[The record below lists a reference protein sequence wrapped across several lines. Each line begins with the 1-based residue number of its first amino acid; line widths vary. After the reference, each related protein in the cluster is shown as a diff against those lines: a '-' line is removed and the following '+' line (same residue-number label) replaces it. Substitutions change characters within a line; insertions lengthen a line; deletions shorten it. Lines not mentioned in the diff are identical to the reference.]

1 MKTWNRL
8 LFRLILFAFAVAVYV
23 FFVMQVFTRKI
34 PRYTHEG
41 TPQGKATQ
49 KKVIV
54 LVSQPRTGSSFLG
67 TFLNEFE
74 TVFYLYEPFKALMTL
89 SDRTMVTSDK
99 WQNYKTSTIPFLRE
113 LFRCQFTRS
122 YENILTKNFDS
133 FFRHFSRAL
142 DNLCGN
148 ISSSNANICSE
159 PRSHVFNYLCQTHDT
174 LFVKFLEPRLPVKLS
189 RLFELM
195 SNADSFYVIYL
206 WRDPRASFW
215 SMLNKGWIS
224 ETVDA
229 RFEKYIAERCSEMN
243 SNLRDIRNM
252 NRDERKILILRQED
266 YVRRPHEF
274 FKILSN
280 FIEMEFPAKVR
291 NEFIGKMHNSF
302 GCLQNGS
309 FRENL
314 DSEWLNWRIGAD
326 ESLIRLVEQHCQ
338 GSMLDMGY
346 LVSLDFDNYRNCE
359 TIVIDDK
366 EHSEIDI
373 FSENE
378 IYDDDEDQ

>member
-1 MKTWNRL
+1 
-8 LFRLILFAFAVAVYV
+8 
-23 FFVMQVFTRKI
+23 MQVFTRGI

-41 TPQGKATQ
+41 TPHDKATQ
-49 KKVIV
+49 EKVIV

-89 SDRTMVTSDK
+89 SDRTMVTSNK

-113 LFRCQFTRS
+113 LFRCKFTRS
-122 YENILTKNFDS
+122 SENILTRNFDS

-159 PRSHVFNYLCQTHDT
+159 PRSHVFNYLCQTHDL

-189 RLFELM
+189 RLFELV
-195 SNADSFYVIYL
+195 SNADSFYVVYL

-224 ETVDA
+224 ETLDA

-252 NRDERKILILRQED
+252 NRHERKILILRQED
-266 YVRRPHEF
+266 YVRRSHEF

-280 FIEMEFPAKVR
+280 FLEMGFPAKVR
-291 NEFIGKMHNSF
+291 NEFIGKMHHSF
-302 GCLQNGS
+302 GCLKNGS

-314 DSEWLNWRIGAD
+314 DSEWLNWRIAAD
-326 ESLIRLVEQHCQ
+326 ERLIRLVEKHCQ
-338 GSMLDMGY
+338 GAMLDMGY

-359 TIVIDDK
+359 TIVVDD
-366 EHSEIDI
+366 ERHSDI
-373 FSENE
+373 NAFSENE
-378 IYDDDEDQ
+378 IDDDEVQ